1 MPLRRRDAL
10 ALLLVVAALVWLG
23 RPREAALAPPPL
35 PEPGTGGALAPAFA
49 LPRVDGGSFSSE
61 GDGRG
66 RVLLLN
72 FWATWCAPC
81 REELPALAR
90 LHGEL
95 ADQGLLVVGVSV
107 DARPE
112 LAARFARERALAFA
126 VLGDPREEVARRFG
140 VRAYP
145 TTVVVD
151 RAGRVAH
158 RAVGAFAWD
167 APEAAAWLRGLLAEE
182 P

>member
-1 MPLRRRDAL
+1 MPSIQPAVIPDRRPDITLADRDGKPRSL
-10 ALLLVVAALVWLG
+10 SEWDG
-23 RPREAALAPPPL
+23 RPQ
-35 PEPGTGGALAPAFA
+35 
-49 LPRVDGGSFSSE
+49 VI
-61 GDGRG
+61 
-66 RVLLLN
+66 N